1 MEYSSS
7 EDEELVEDFIDVEDD
22 MGTENIDQG
31 TAVVASQIH
40 GIDPSDGTMP
50 TTGNE
55 LLMAADVVGKNDE
68 PRMGIEGPKRR
79 PEGGE

>member
-40 GIDPSDGTMP
+40 AIHPSDGTMP
-50 TTGNE
+50 PT
-55 LLMAADVVGKNDE
+55 
-68 PRMGIEGPKRR
+68 
-79 PEGGE
+79 